1 MASMFPLGKASGHR
15 ARFPT
20 GTAILDRERPV
31 RGDGRACM
39 DADSTVRWARNQ
51 QATTMALHLVH
62 HDLSPV
68 MVLTDEQEQALR
80 KVADGDQGEDLQA
93 SVLDMLVRAHTERL
107 WLACDCR
114 GEGGRPPVNG
124 PCRRMGRYFWRR
136 LPAPHVAHAEGCV
149 YSRVSVLHKSRNPET
164 RAPVE
169 PPDDRFFTVLLN
181 EPEELRIAES
191 SDLPQ
196 HHGARRRNRSSKLR
210 QRLFELLA
218 NAGLN
223 RLPDAEVANAKEWW
237 NRIRQAAKG
246 FEIAPDRPL
255 GDLIFPYRR
264 MWQMDRVDDS
274 MRAVA
279 KAWAEGHRPQG
290 FVCGAVW
297 GVDDQGVTGGRKG
310 TRLDVVARVARPV
323 IGGNPVSPPYLFM
336 GVVGLEEGA
345 AAWAC
350 LRGHAQPIA
359 AMNCPVP
366 VESNVERQAFGTLR
380 KTLRMLRRD
389 FDSVTFSLEKPLFE
403 TNTEYGPCLPDFV
416 IQARP
421 EGWDGKDSVRFMI
434 EVMGFEDEDYR
445 KRKEET
451 HRAMRSLG
459 TLCTME
465 AGRFDTPERLASEGT
480 DVTDK
485 IRAVLRRSFGFEHHR
500 TITSGVWVG

>member
-1 MASMFPLGKASGHR
+1 MSPLDKASGHC

-20 GTAILDRERPV
+20 ETAILDRERPV
-31 RGDGRACM
+31 RGGGRTGTGTDYA
-39 DADSTVRWARNQ
+39 VRWARDQ

-62 HDLSPV
+62 HDLSPAFA
-68 MVLTDEQEQALR
+68 LTDEQEQALR
-80 KVADGDQGEDLQA
+80 RVAGGDRCEDLQA
-93 SVLDMLVRAHTERL
+93 AVLDMLVRAHTERL

-124 PCRRMGRYFWRR
+124 PCRRLGRFFWRR

-149 YSRVSVLHKSRNPET
+149 YSRVSVLYKSRNPET

-181 EPEELRIAES
+181 EPEELRIAEP
-191 SDLPQ
+191 DALPDRRGAW
-196 HHGARRRNRSSKLR
+196 HGNRPSKLR

-223 RLPDAEVANAKEWW
+223 RLPDAEVENAKEWW
-237 NRIRQAAKG
+237 SRIRQAAKG

-255 GDLIFPYRR
+255 SDLLFPWRR

-274 MRAVA
+274 MRVAA

-290 FVCGAVW
+290 FVCGAVS
-297 GVDDQGVTGGRKG
+297 GVDDHGVTGGRKG

-350 LRGHAQPIA
+350 LRGHAQPIV

-366 VESNVERQAFGTLR
+366 VESNLERQAFGTLR
-380 KTLRMLRRD
+380 KTLRMLRRE

-403 TNTEYGPCLPDFV
+403 TDTEYGPCLPDFV
-416 IQARP
+416 IRAHP
-421 EGWDGKDSVRFMI
+421 EGWDGKDSVGFMI

-445 KRKEET
+445 QRKEGT

-465 AGRFDTPERLASEGT
+465 AGRFDTPEGVASEGM

-485 IRAVLRRSFGFEHHR
+485 IRAVLRRR
-500 TITSGVWVG
+500 LA